1 MTMFKALPT
10 PWGHIK
16 WLSGK
21 DTPAVATLASN
32 MSAVLFDDADP
43 TGVRDPRREPM
54 RIAGPPPP
62 ISIGADGL
70 KLTALRVN
78 PRRKRA
84 SRGQG
89 ILGWNNETSVTE

>member
-1 MTMFKALPT
+1 
-10 PWGHIK
+10 
-16 WLSGK
+16 
-21 DTPAVATLASN
+21 
-32 MSAVLFDDADP
+32 
-43 TGVRDPRREPM
+43 M

-89 ILGWNNETSVTE
+89 VLGWNNLTSVTE